1 MYNKILVP
9 LDGST
14 QAECVIM
21 HLEAIARTGVKE
33 IELISVIEPVEI
45 PTRGKI
51 ALSEDNLKKI
61 TSEAK
66 KDTHKYLEQ
75 VAARL
80 TRSGIKVHPIIL
92 TGKPPES
99 LIDYIDSND
108 VDLVIMATHG
118 RSGLNRLFWGSV
130 AEKVVRAV
138 NAPVLLIKNQSC
150 GLCTVE

>member
-1 MYNKILVP
+1 MYKKILVP

-14 QAECVIM
+14 QAECVIP
-21 HLEAIARTGVKE
+21 HLETIAKTGVKD
-33 IELISVIEPVEI
+33 IELISVIEPVEL

-51 ALSEDNLKKI
+51 ALNEDDLKQI
-61 TSEAK
+61 ALESK
-66 KDTHKYLEQ
+66 KDTHKYLDQ

-92 TGKPPES
+92 TGKPAES

-108 VDLVIMATHG
+108 IDLVIMATHG

-130 AEKVVRAV
+130 AEKVVRSV
-138 NAPVLLIKNQSC
+138 NTPVLLVKNPAC
-150 GLCTVE
+150 E